1 MDGAKKKICVIGVG
15 PSGMSVNVA
24 FKMAKDA
31 GEDVPDLTFFEKQ
44 DTFGGL
50 WNYNWRT
57 GVDSNG
63 EPIHNTMYEGLYIN
77 APKENY
83 EYPYYTF
90 MDHWG
95 KATPSYPP
103 RLAMRG
109 YLETRFKK
117 FGDPSMVQ
125 FNTVVQNVKYDD
137 ATEKF
142 TVTTRNYKEKLEK
155 THVFD
160 YVITCTGHF
169 SYPIAPEIPGYE
181 NYTGTLIHSHDQRQF
196 KNYKD
201 KTVMVIGTSYS
212 GEDVASIAYKNGAT
226 RLVCCYRSKPMPYT
240 WPDCFSN
247 HQLPT
252 KIDGKTLTF
261 PDGAVIDV
269 DVIVMCT
276 GFNLHYP
283 FMEEKIRLVSPNQI
297 VPENL
302 YKKIFLNSNNK
313 VMYLGMQQQ
322 AYTFTMMDVQAFF
335 VRDVLM
341 GKKTLP
347 STADQE
353 AWNTKWLARQT
364 AFTSVKD
371 AIQCQGDYITEL
383 MNECAYPK
391 KWDTQKTTNNFF
403 KWMEDKLADVMKFRD
418 LTFVSANTGV
428 ESLKTKTPWFE
439 NHENSVEHFLSN
451 GVEK

>member
-1 MDGAKKKICVIGVG
+1 MSGNKKRICVIGVG

-24 FKMAKDA
+24 FNMAKSA
-31 GEDVPDLTFFEKQ
+31 GEEIPEITFFEKQ

-63 EPIHNTMYEGLYIN
+63 EPIHNTMYQGLYIN

-109 YLETRFKK
+109 YIEARFQK
-117 FGDPSMVQ
+117 FGDPSLIQ
-125 FNTVVQNVKYDD
+125 FNTVVQNVHYDET
-137 ATEKF
+137 TEKF
-142 TVTTRNYKEKLEK
+142 TVRTRNYKEPQEK
-155 THVFD
+155 IHEFD

-169 SYPIAPEIPGYE
+169 SYPSAPELPGYDS
-181 NYTGTLIHSHDQRQF
+181 YTGTLIHSHDQRNF
-196 KNYKD
+196 KQYKG

-212 GEDVASIAYKNGAT
+212 AEDIASIAYKNGAT
-226 RLVCCYRSKPMPYT
+226 RIVCSYRSKPMPFE
-240 WPDCFSN
+240 WPECFET
-247 HQLPT
+247 HGLPS
-252 KIDGKTLTF
+252 KIDGDTVHF
-261 PDGAVIDV
+261 PDGAAVKV

-283 FMEEKIRLVSPNQI
+283 FMEENIRLKSPNQI
-297 VPENL
+297 VPEQL
-302 YKKIFLNSNNK
+302 YKKIFLKSNNK
-313 VMYLGMQQQ
+313 AIYLGMQQQ

-335 VRDVLM
+335 VRDILM
-341 GKKTLP
+341 GKNKLP
-347 STADQE
+347 SKEDQE
-353 AWNTKWLARQT
+353 AWHAKWLARQS
-364 AFTSVKD
+364 AFTGVKD

-383 MNECAYPK
+383 MNECSYPK

-403 KWMEDKLADVMKFRD
+403 KWIEDKVENVMTFRD
-418 LTFVSANTGV
+418 KTFVSANTGV
-428 ESLKTKTPWFE
+428 ESTRTKTPWFQ
-439 NHENSVEHFLSN
+439 NHENSEENYLNN
-451 GVEK
+451 GV